1 MDILE
6 KIDLF
11 LGEGK
16 KAVAKGIFSQEGRK
30 IQGTRTGKM
39 LLGIQYDDGTVENVT
54 MKQFMASNLDWVES
68 QVANDSYWKKE
79 FLQALVKQEKQFNK
93 KVDYNSW
100 ANANKNASWEER
112 VGAATQMMSVKYSK
126 AGLKN

>member
-1 MDILE
+1 MSKFKNYLKE
-6 KIDLF
+6 SS
-11 LGEGK
+11 K
-16 KAVAKGIFSQEGRK
+16 KAVGKGIFSQEGRK

-39 LLGIQYDDGTVENVT
+39 LLGIKYDDDTVENVT

-68 QVANDSYWKKE
+68 QVADDNYWKKE
-79 FLQALVKQEKQFNK
+79 FLKSLVSQEKQFGR

-100 ANANKNASWEER
+100 ANKNKNATWEEK

-126 AGLKN
+126 AGIKQ